1 VARKQTATQAKNKP
15 AKTEAEES
23 GERTRKRE
31 RTRSASDGA
40 RRRSSGGTREAPRK
54 GTKSRNPIIRYFQDT
69 REELRKVSWPTQDE
83 TIRLSVIVL
92 GTTVAFAIF
101 LGLLD
106 LLFQQLVGLLV

>member
-1 VARKQTATQAKNKP
+1 VARKQAATQVKDKSAK
-15 AKTEAEES
+15 AEGQEGS
-23 GERTRKRE
+23 KRTRDRS
-31 RTRSASDGA
+31 RSASDSA

>member
-1 VARKQTATQAKNKP
+1 VARKQAATQVKDKP
-15 AKTEAEES
+15 EKIDEKEPRS
-23 GERTRKRE
+23 DRSRE
-31 RTRSASDGA
+31 RSRPASSGA
-40 RRRSSGGTREAPRK
+40 RRQSSGSGRETPRK
-54 GTKSRNPIIRYFQDT
+54 SAKSRNAIIRYFQDT

-92 GTTVAFAIF
+92 GTTAAFAIF

>member
-1 VARKQTATQAKNKP
+1 MARKQATQVKEKP
-15 AKTEAEES
+15 EKAEKEAR
-23 GERTRKRE
+23 GNRPRGRD
-31 RTRSASDGA
+31 RSASSSG
-40 RRRSSGGTREAPRK
+40 RRRSASSGRDSQRK
-54 GTKSRNPIIRYFQDT
+54 GAKSNNPVIRYFQDT
-69 REELRKVSWPTQDE
+69 GEELRKVTWPTQNE

>member
-1 VARKQTATQAKNKP
+1 VARKQASAQVKDQSEQSEKQSRSSRSRSS
-15 AKTEAEES
+15 S
-23 GERTRKRE
+23 G
-31 RTRSASDGA
+31 SA
-40 RRRSSGGTREAPRK
+40 RRRSSGSGREAAHK

-92 GTTVAFAIF
+92 GTTAAFAVF

-106 LLFQQLVGLLV
+106 LLFQRLVGLLV

>member
-1 VARKQTATQAKNKP
+1 VARKQAATQVKDKP
-15 AKTEAEES
+15 AKAEAEEGS
-23 GERTRKRE
+23 ERTRE
-31 RTRSASDGA
+31 RSRSASGGA

>member
-1 VARKQTATQAKNKP
+1 VARKQAATQVKDKP
-15 AKTEAEES
+15 AKAEAEEGS
-23 GERTRKRE
+23 ERTRE
-31 RTRSASDGA
+31 RA
-40 RRRSSGGTREAPRK
+40 RRRSASGGREAPRK

>member
-1 VARKQTATQAKNKP
+1 VARKQEATQVKDKP
-15 AKTEAEES
+15 ADAKAEGRS
-23 GERTRKRE
+23 ERA
-31 RTRSASDGA
+31 RSASSSA
-40 RRRSSGGTREAPRK
+40 RRRSSSGGREAPRK
-54 GTKSRNPIIRYFQDT
+54 GSKSRNPIIRYFQDT

-92 GTTVAFAIF
+92 GTTAAFAIF

>member
-1 VARKQTATQAKNKP
+1 VARKQAATQVKDKSAK
-15 AKTEAEES
+15 AEVEK
-23 GERTRKRE
+23 GRE
-31 RTRSASDGA
+31 RTRPASGGAQRRSAS
-40 RRRSSGGTREAPRK
+40 SGREAPRK
-54 GTKSRNPIIRYFQDT
+54 GAKSRNPIIRYFQDT

>member
-1 VARKQTATQAKNKP
+1 VARKQAATQVKEKP
-15 AKTEAEES
+15 AKAEVEEN
-23 GERTRKRE
+23 GERTRE
-31 RTRSASDGA
+31 RTRPAAGGARKRSASN
-40 RRRSSGGTREAPRK
+40 TREVPHK
-54 GTKSRNPIIRYFQDT
+54 GAKSRNPIIRYFQDT

>member
-1 VARKQTATQAKNKP
+1 VARKQAATPVKDKP
-15 AKTEAEES
+15 EKSEKEPRS
-23 GERTRKRE
+23 TRSRE
-31 RTRSASDGA
+31 RSASGGA
-40 RRRSSGGTREAPRK
+40 RRRSSGSGREAPRK
-54 GTKSRNPIIRYFQDT
+54 GAKSHNPVIRYFQDT

-92 GTTVAFAIF
+92 GTTAAFALF